1 VSGWISDA
9 KGGNVSRQST
19 KHAIVS
25 PWLCAALSML
35 LIQRSAYAALP
46 PAAPSASDNQP
57 AKTDTNARPAP
68 PSGTLP
74 ESGNADKTSTEW
86 SFPPVRLGGTLS
98 YTLRRDNTPE
108 QQSVQKALDAT
119 VMAKTGSF
127 IWQPWFAQWAASLG
141 LTLTRDANDRNQAE
155 SENSVRSKSAILTGN
170 TQLAILPMSRFPF
183 EAHFEKNDSRL
194 SSENLSVNDFSSQR
208 VGFTQHYMRPE
219 GDAMIGWDRNTQ
231 KSDSSGV
238 DRQDSLQVNASE
250 TIDMHRLQ
258 LSGNYAHNVHE
269 MTDESGTQHNI
280 TIQHTYTPVQALSVD
295 SMLNLGR
302 SAYHLTQGANDTRLS
317 QLSSIAFWRP
327 EESPVIVTGGVRL
340 LGVRLENDGIFD
352 TAAGALQPQTT
363 RLRNVN
369 VNAGVSYDLNRFTRL
384 NATANTNQIENNE
397 RKTTSGT
404 QSAGVTYQPDAILF
418 GQFRYNW
425 NASGNLTNRTGGQ
438 DSGRQVTAQLSH
450 NIGRAYRF
458 ESGSGINVEMSQGV
472 SAIRNNSII
481 NNENS
486 SVTQL
491 VHSGSIGWDSNSETG
506 NAMVRLSAS
515 DSRSISG
522 RKEMFQMVNLQA
534 SSSMPSGGHSYW
546 GGNLTIQAVRQATPT
561 TITDLDPVIA
571 QELDK
576 QNKQFVTTSSG
587 TLTYQHTRPF
597 GVRGLRFAS
606 DLRLNSQALLPV
618 LGGPKDQETAAWE
631 NRFDY
636 TIGRL
641 QVRLSMLVAR
651 STFQRRSVS
660 GITSQEKVEDTRR
673 LSKSIMLMVSRSF
686 GDF

>member
-1 VSGWISDA
+1 
-9 KGGNVSRQST
+9 
-19 KHAIVS
+19 
-25 PWLCAALSML
+25 ML
-35 LIQRSAYAALP
+35 LIQRLACAALP
-46 PAAPSASDNQP
+46 PATATPSDSQP
-57 AKTDTNARPAP
+57 AREEAAARPAASP
-68 PSGTLP
+68 ATLP
-74 ESGNADKTSTEW
+74 ESGNADKTSTEL

-108 QQSVQKALDAT
+108 QEIVQKGLSAT
-119 VMAKTGSF
+119 VTAKTGSF

-141 LTLTRDANDRNQAE
+141 LTLTRDTNDRSQAE
-155 SENSVRSKSAILTGN
+155 SGSSISSKSAILTGN

-208 VGFTQHYMRPE
+208 IGFTQHYMRPE
-219 GDAMIGWDRNTQ
+219 GDAMVGWDRNTQ

-238 DRQDSLQVNASE
+238 DRQDSVQMTATQTV
-250 TIDMHRLQ
+250 DMHRLQ

-280 TIQHTYTPVQALSVD
+280 TIQHNYTPVQALSVD

-302 SAYHLTQGANDTRLS
+302 SAYHLTQGDNDTRLE

-327 EESPVIVTGGVRL
+327 EESPMIVTGGVRV
-340 LGVRLENDGIFD
+340 LGVRLDNGGIFD
-352 TAAGALQPQTT
+352 TTVGALQPQTT

-369 VNAGVSYDLNRFTRL
+369 VNAGVSYDLNKFTRV
-384 NATANTNQIENNE
+384 NATANTNQIENNG
-397 RKTTSGT
+397 RKSTSGT
-404 QSAGVTYQPDAILF
+404 QSTGITYQPNAILF

-425 NASGNLTNRTGGQ
+425 TTSGTLTNRTGGQ

-458 ESGSGINVEMSQGV
+458 ESGSGINIEMSQGV

-491 VHSGSIGWDSNSETG
+491 IHSGSIGWDSNAENGT
-506 NAMVRLSAS
+506 AMVRLSAS

-546 GGNLTIQAVRQATPT
+546 GGNLTIQAVRQATPVAV
-561 TITDLDPVIA
+561 TDLDPVIA
-571 QELDK
+571 QELDR

-597 GVRGLRFAS
+597 GLRGLRFAS

-641 QVRLSMLVAR
+641 QVRLSLLVAR
-651 STFQRRSVS
+651 STFQRRSLNSV
-660 GITSQEKVEDTRR
+660 TSQEKVEDNSR

-686 GDF
+686 GEF